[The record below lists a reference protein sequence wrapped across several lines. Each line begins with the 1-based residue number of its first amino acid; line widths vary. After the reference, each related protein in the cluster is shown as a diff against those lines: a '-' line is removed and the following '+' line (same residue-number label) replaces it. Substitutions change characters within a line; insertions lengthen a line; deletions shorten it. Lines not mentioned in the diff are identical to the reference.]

1 LERELVEAARRGD
14 RAAYDAVVRRK
25 VESVY
30 RTARAILG
38 NEADAEDATQEAFLA
53 AWRFLPRLRDPERF
67 EAWFA
72 RILVNACRA
81 RLRTRRGIREIQID
95 MQREDRTR
103 PDPRSYARPDA
114 GQLADQIVEATAF
127 DAAFERLSIE
137 DRSIL
142 TLHHLDDLGLR
153 EVAAILGIPTGT
165 AKSRL
170 LRARRALRRSLERE
184 EPT

>member
-1 LERELVEAARRGD
+1 MERELVEAARRGD
-14 RAAYDAVVRRK
+14 REAYDALVRRK

-67 EAWFA
+67 EAWFG

-81 RLRTRRGIREIQID
+81 RLRTRRGVREIQID
-95 MQREDRTR
+95 GVIEAGQ
-103 PDPRSYARPDA
+103 PDPRTYARPSAEMAND
-114 GQLADQIVEATAF
+114 IVEAVAF
-127 DAAFERLSIE
+127 DRAFERLSLE

-142 TLHHLDDLGLR
+142 TLHHLDDLGLD
-153 EVAAILGIPTGT
+153 EVAAILGIPIGT

-170 LRARRALRRSLERE
+170 LRARRALRRSIDRE
-184 EPT
+184 QPT